1 MHRRCKES
9 HTAKSVPRGAVK
21 MEKSMKNKLMAQNIA
36 EYKSW
41 IKELKLRYRNAQIK
55 ASVAVNGELLQ
66 YYWHLG
72 EDIEKNSF
80 SNIYGT
86 SFFEKLSFDLK
97 TVLDG
102 AEGFSPVNLRYAHR
116 FYLLYSPIFQQLV
129 EESKKTEILDCLKTV
144 PWGHHQRIID
154 KCKGESKKAL
164 FYVRKT
170 IENHWSRNVLLNF
183 LDTNL
188 YEREGKAVTNFASLL
203 PSPQGE
209 LAQQMTK
216 DPYSFNFLAM
226 REKYEEKELKDAL
239 IANIEK
245 FLLELGKGFAYMGRE
260 YRLQVGETEQF
271 LDMLF
276 YNTNLRCYVVIEI
289 KTGVFDSSNI
299 GQLGTYVAAVNHI
312 LKTANDNP
320 TLGLL
325 ICKSK
330 DNVLAQFALESSSEP
345 LAISE
350 YELSKLYPENFK
362 SSMPTIE
369 EIESGIQGLFESSSG
384 ETS

>member
-1 MHRRCKES
+1 MSKIDELIYKES
-9 HTAKSVPRGAVK
+9 DFS
-21 MEKSMKNKLMAQNIA
+21 
-36 EYKSW
+36 EYKGW
-41 IKELKLRYRNAQIK
+41 LKELKNRYREAQIK
-55 ASVAVNGELLQ
+55 ASVAVNAGLLE
-66 YYWHLG
+66 YYWQLG
-72 EDIEKNSF
+72 EDIEKKSF
-80 SNIYGT
+80 ANIYG
-86 SFFEKLSFDLK
+86 SAFFDRLSKDLK
-97 TVLDG
+97 KEL
-102 AEGFSPVNLRYAHR
+102 EESQGFSPVNLRYAYR
-116 FYLLYSPIFQQLV
+116 FYMLYNPILQQLV
-129 EESKKTEILDCLKTV
+129 EESEKNSLVECLKRV

-154 KCKGESKKAL
+154 KCKNESKKAL
-164 FYVRKT
+164 FYIHKT

-188 YEREGKAVTNFASLL
+188 YEREGKAVSNFLNLL
-203 PSPQGE
+203 PHVQGE

-216 DPYSFNFLAM
+216 DPYSFDFLTM

-260 YRLQVGETEQF
+260 YRLQIGNTEQF

-289 KTGVFDSSNI
+289 KTGQFEAANI
-299 GQLGTYVAAVNHI
+299 GQLGTYVTAVNHI
-312 LKTANDNP
+312 LKTENDNP

-325 ICKSK
+325 ICKEK
-330 DNVLAQFALESSSEP
+330 DNVLAKFSLESSKEP

-362 SSMPTIE
+362 SALPTIQ
-369 EIESGIQGLFESSSG
+369 EIESGIMELMEKDNGAEK
-384 ETS
+384 